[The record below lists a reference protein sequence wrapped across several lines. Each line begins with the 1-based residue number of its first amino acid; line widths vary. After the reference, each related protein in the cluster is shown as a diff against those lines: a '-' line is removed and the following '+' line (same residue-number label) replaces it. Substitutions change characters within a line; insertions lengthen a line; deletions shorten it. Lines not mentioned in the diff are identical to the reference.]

1 MGPETGKCWCV
12 NIQFVGLNIIFDNI
26 PCIFCSQSYQD
37 ILKSLTVI
45 FIIFML
51 IKLFKNLTL
60 SRQARSISDAI
71 HYEFCTGWV
80 KATR

>member
-37 ILKSLTVI
+37 ILNHNFYHI
-45 FIIFML
+45 YA
-51 IKLFKNLTL
+51 N
-60 SRQARSISDAI
+60 
-71 HYEFCTGWV
+71 
-80 KATR
+80 